1 MRQKDIY
8 FMPLGGAQSVG
19 RSCYYLRLGQSNILL
34 DCGLQRINGATCS
47 PDFRSLLTSQFME
60 SMQQLDHVYISHA
73 HTDHVGY
80 LPQLMQMAPQA
91 SVYMTLQTKQLA
103 EYRLIANSSQQ
114 GAAEASRLL
123 SSVAPVNYLQKIKQR
138 DYTVTFF
145 PAGHIHGAMMTL
157 FEYAGRKILYTG
169 DYSLQSAFG
178 LDGCWRPY
186 YCRQGFKHFANCN

>member
-1 MRQKDIY
+1 
-8 FMPLGGAQSVG
+8 
-19 RSCYYLRLGQSNILL
+19 
-34 DCGLQRINGATCS
+34 
-47 PDFRSLLTSQFME
+47 ME

-114 GAAEASRLL
+114 GADEASRLL

-145 PAGHIHGAMMTL
+145 PAGHIPGAARFFIPVTSRCIQPLALTAAGCRMT
-157 FEYAGRKILYTG
+157 
-169 DYSLQSAFG
+169 
-178 LDGCWRPY
+178 
-186 YCRQGFKHFANCN
+186 

>member
-1 MRQKDIY
+1 MRQKDIC

-114 GAAEASRLL
+114 GAAEASHLL
-123 SSVAPVNYLQKIKQR
+123 SNVAPVNYLQKIKQR

-145 PAGHIHGAMMTL
+145 PAGHIPGAMMTL
-157 FEYAGRKILYTG
+157 F
-169 DYSLQSAFG
+169 
-178 LDGCWRPY
+178 
-186 YCRQGFKHFANCN
+186 

>member
-1 MRQKDIY
+1 
-8 FMPLGGAQSVG
+8 MPLGGAQSVG

-60 SMQQLDHVYISHA
+60 SMQQLEHVYISHA

-114 GAAEASRLL
+114 VAAEASRLL
-123 SSVAPVNYLQKIKQR
+123 SNVATVNYLQKSSSVITQSPFSR
-138 DYTVTFF
+138 RGIS
-145 PAGHIHGAMMTL
+145 PAL
-157 FEYAGRKILYTG
+157 
-169 DYSLQSAFG
+169 
-178 LDGCWRPY
+178 
-186 YCRQGFKHFANCN
+186 